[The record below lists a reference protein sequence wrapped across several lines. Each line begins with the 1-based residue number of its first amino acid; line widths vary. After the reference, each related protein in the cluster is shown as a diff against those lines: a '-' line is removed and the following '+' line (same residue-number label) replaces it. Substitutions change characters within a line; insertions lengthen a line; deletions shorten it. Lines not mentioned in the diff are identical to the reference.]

1 MAYTR
6 KELVFKPFGF
16 CYFRVVKREIFIN
29 RITVLSEMAEIKPL
43 DELLEHESLLF
54 TGTNEQF
61 QKLLSDLKWEIAY
74 RLEGLYHSDYGLK
87 FLLFRYGEQG
97 YLRLQ
102 GIKDKEHQD
111 IKERFYDELDANGLN
126 FNDFPKCGGG
136 DVKARK
142 DNGRTILLFGGRSRN
157 YGKFD
162 ENLLRKTLDA
172 HLNKKIKYEIN

>member
-97 YLRLQ
+97 YQDCKALK
-102 GIKDKEHQD
+102 IKS
-111 IKERFYDELDANGLN
+111 IRIL
-126 FNDFPKCGGG
+126 
-136 DVKARK
+136 RK
-142 DNGRTILLFGGRSRN
+142 DSTMS
-157 YGKFD
+157 
-162 ENLLRKTLDA
+162 
-172 HLNKKIKYEIN
+172 